1 MKWIIIVVV
10 SVIGYMI
17 ATQNMGE
24 AKKATGNYLEV
35 MHGGAKK

>member
-24 AKKATGNYLEV
+24 AKKRQAII
-35 MHGGAKK
+35 